1 MTFKLAPYSSK
12 GTSSS
17 SIGSSGSSEPGGA
30 TSVGS
35 GPGMGVGPC
44 THRSASEQ
52 EQAHI
57 CPRCSSAKRVT
68 YIVSTAS
75 PAAESTAAL
84 PPGIAIAHTSESVA
98 LSAGLAAGPPS
109 VVSDVVA
116 AALRLGEGGQD
127 RSGQKDD
134 GGDLHF
140 GFSMRMVEVCG
151 LLSVMSEERC

>member
-52 EQAHI
+52 AHI
-57 CPRCSSAKRVT
+57 CPRCSSVKRAT
-68 YIVSTAS
+68 YIVSRAS

-84 PPGIAIAHTSESVA
+84 PPRIAITHASESVT
-98 LSAGLAAGPPS
+98 LSAGPAAVTPS
-109 VVSDVVA
+109 EVSDVVA

-140 GFSMRMVEVCG
+140 GFSMRMMEVCG
-151 LLSVMSEERC
+151 LLSVMSKERC